1 MSNPIKY
8 PLTKTIYV
16 IGYDENDIFE
26 KLAPILA
33 RQTPPRVIYKNGHP
47 KTQLPSR
54 KDGLIELDS
63 INTYNETLGF

>member
-1 MSNPIKY
+1 MSNPVLH

-16 IGYDENDIFE
+16 IGYDEYGIFG

-47 KTQLPSR
+47 KTRFPSR
-54 KDGLIELDS
+54 KDGVMELDS
-63 INTYNETLGF
+63 INTYNEVLGF